1 MKNNLSNVSACS
13 LQFTEGLLKLKR
25 SGWTV
30 PPPPLM
36 NDSSN
41 GMASWAGQPHWVF
54 ICFLLIIINIRKFPR
69 VPSATALKI
78 PSAKEVP
85 RAT

>member
-13 LQFTEGLLKLKR
+13 LQFAEGLLKLRR
-25 SGWTV
+25 SDWTA

-41 GMASWAGQPHWVF
+41 GMASQAGQPHWLF
-54 ICFLLIIINIRKFPR
+54 ICLLLIIINIKKFPR
-69 VPSATALKI
+69 VPSATVLKI
-78 PSAKEVP
+78 LSAEETP
-85 RAT
+85 MAT

>member
-1 MKNNLSNVSACS
+1 
-13 LQFTEGLLKLKR
+13 
-25 SGWTV
+25 
-30 PPPPLM
+30 
-36 NDSSN
+36 
-41 GMASWAGQPHWVF
+41 VF